1 MAVLLAGPGG
11 ALAAPAPQFHY
22 GLDDSMR
29 PGAFGAPGFQ
39 TQTPNEWGR
48 PGAAPPDAVLYS
60 RIFPE
65 RSGFGSSRDPAGR
78 LPQCDD
84 ERSRRGR
91 PHGHLARRR
100 MPRGA
105 GPELP
110 PAGQP
115 DQSRILLSRMHD
127 RREMWYALGES
138 NPSFQNENLAS

>member
-48 PGAAPPDAVLYS
+48 PGAAPPDA
-60 RIFPE
+60 
-65 RSGFGSSRDPAGR
+65 
-78 LPQCDD
+78 
-84 ERSRRGR
+84 
-91 PHGHLARRR
+91 
-100 MPRGA
+100 
-105 GPELP
+105 
-110 PAGQP
+110 
-115 DQSRILLSRMHD
+115 DQSRIFLSRMHD
-127 RREMWYALGES
+127 RRQMWYALGES